1 MAGGVE
7 GVDGGRADL
16 AAGAGDEDAH
26 GAETYLPLQK
36 AADTCVM
43 TDARPPSPVR
53 LLPTTTRS
61 PTRPRRSAAGSR
73 GSPSATASRAA
84 LTAEQ
89 LAPGRYLAIE
99 DGGEVVVIS
108 VGEGSL
114 RFGRGQ
120 ASDVVLEDRSVSR
133 RHAVVTRRRDEV
145 VLWDDRSLNG
155 VHVNGARVAQAV
167 LQHGDAIALGEVQM
181 RFVAVD

>member
-1 MAGGVE
+1 M
-7 GVDGGRADL
+7 RISR
-16 AAGAGDEDAH
+16 
-26 GAETYLPLQK
+26 TYLPLQK
-36 AADTCVM
+36 AADTAGM
-43 TDARPPSPVR
+43 TTLAPTHPFGFADNDETVSDMPTQAGA
-53 LLPTTTRS
+53 LPRIS
-61 PTRPRRSAAGSR
+61 QRDRQ
-73 GSPSATASRAA
+73 RAA

-99 DGGEVVVIS
+99 DGGEVVVIA

-114 RFGRGQ
+114 RFGRGI

-133 RHAVVTRRRDEV
+133 RHAVVTRTGEEV

-155 VHVNGARVAQAV
+155 VQVNGERVKQAV
-167 LQHGDAIALGEVQM
+167 LHHGDAIAMGEVQM

>member
-1 MAGGVE
+1 MTTLAPTHPFGSADDQTVSDAPTQVGG
-7 GVDGGRADL
+7 DL
-16 AAGAGDEDAH
+16 
-26 GAETYLPLQK
+26 
-36 AADTCVM
+36 
-43 TDARPPSPVR
+43 
-53 LLPTTTRS
+53 
-61 PTRPRRSAAGSR
+61 PRISQRDR
-73 GSPSATASRAA
+73 QRAA

-99 DGGEVVVIS
+99 DGGEVVVIP

-133 RHAVVTRRRDEV
+133 RHAVVTRKGDEV

-155 VHVNGARVAQAV
+155 VHVNGERVKQAV
-167 LQHGDAIALGEVQM
+167 LQHGDAIAFGEVQM

>member
-1 MAGGVE
+1 MTTLAPTHPFGFADNDETVSDMPTAVGSLPRISQR
-7 GVDGGRADL
+7 DRQRA
-16 AAGAGDEDAH
+16 
-26 GAETYLPLQK
+26 T
-36 AADTCVM
+36 
-43 TDARPPSPVR
+43 
-53 LLPTTTRS
+53 
-61 PTRPRRSAAGSR
+61 
-73 GSPSATASRAA
+73 

-99 DGGEVVVIS
+99 DGGEVVVIA

-114 RFGRGQ
+114 RFGRGI

-133 RHAVVTRRRDEV
+133 RHAVVTRTGEEV

-155 VHVNGARVAQAV
+155 VQVNGERVKQAV
-167 LQHGDAIALGEVQM
+167 LQHGDAIAMGEVQM

>member
-1 MAGGVE
+1 MT
-7 GVDGGRADL
+7 L
-16 AAGAGDEDAH
+16 A
-26 GAETYLPLQK
+26 PPI
-36 AADTCVM
+36 
-43 TDARPPSPVR
+43 TDA
-53 LLPTTTRS
+53 PTQVTHS
-61 PTRPRRSAAGSR
+61 RPRVSDRVR
-73 GSPSATASRAA
+73 RNAA

-99 DGGEVVVIS
+99 DGGETVVIA

-133 RHAVVTRRRDEV
+133 RHAVVTRTGEEV

-155 VHVNGARVAQAV
+155 VHVNDERVAQAV

>member
-1 MAGGVE
+1 M
-7 GVDGGRADL
+7 RIRR
-16 AAGAGDEDAH
+16 
-26 GAETYLPLQK
+26 TYLPLQK
-36 AADTCVM
+36 AADTAGM
-43 TDARPPSPVR
+43 TTLAPQHPFGFADDKTVSDMPTQVGA
-53 LLPTTTRS
+53 LPRIS
-61 PTRPRRSAAGSR
+61 QRDRQ
-73 GSPSATASRAA
+73 RAA

-99 DGGEVVVIS
+99 DGGEVVVIA

-114 RFGRGQ
+114 RFGRGI

-133 RHAVVTRRRDEV
+133 RHAVVTRTGKEV

-155 VHVNGARVAQAV
+155 VQVNGERVKQAA
-167 LQHGDAIALGEVQM
+167 LQHGDAIAMGEVQM

>member
-1 MAGGVE
+1 MTTLAPTHPFGF
-7 GVDGGRADL
+7 ADDET
-16 AAGAGDEDAH
+16 AAEAPTQVAGD
-26 GAETYLPLQK
+26 LPRISQR
-36 AADTCVM
+36 D
-43 TDARPPSPVR
+43 RQ
-53 LLPTTTRS
+53 
-61 PTRPRRSAAGSR
+61 
-73 GSPSATASRAA
+73 RAA

-99 DGGEVVVIS
+99 DDGEVVVIP

-120 ASDVVLEDRSVSR
+120 ASDIVLDDRSVSR
-133 RHAVVTRRRDEV
+133 RHAVVTRTGDEV
-145 VLWDDRSLNG
+145 ILWDDRSLNG
-155 VHVNGARVAQAV
+155 VHVNGERVAQAA